1 MITLKITA
9 LGNETLV
16 AACDEELLGQTF
28 REGKLKIEIKE
39 SFYKGNPANCKEL
52 SKALEEATIANL
64 VGEKTVD
71 CAIKCGVIDKNNVIY
86 IEKIPHAQMVR
97 L

>member
-1 MITLKITA
+1 MITLKITM
-9 LGNETLV
+9 LGDETVV

-28 REGKLKIEIKE
+28 REGKLKLEVKE
-39 SFYKGNPANCKEL
+39 SFYKGNHANCEEL
-52 SKALEEATIANL
+52 SKALGEATIANL
-64 VGEKTVD
+64 VGEKTIN
-71 CAIKCGVIDKNNVIY
+71 CAIKCGAIDKDNVIH